1 MNKSEA
7 IEKLEALFPSVI
19 PRGQI
24 CTIVASL
31 WGEASKSSQEIESLR
46 TQLAGLAQELATAT
60 RKLEEASKDVEPDM
74 FWDAANPEDSFNENP
89 HEIACTLS
97 ENLQLGEEAV
107 FDIQCAI
114 SLADRKMRVKLD
126 ANGDFDWEWVDQAI
140 EQDDA

>member
-107 FDIQCAI
+107 FDMQSALLIEKCA
-114 SLADRKMRVKLD
+114 
-126 ANGDFDWEWVDQAI
+126 
-140 EQDDA
+140 